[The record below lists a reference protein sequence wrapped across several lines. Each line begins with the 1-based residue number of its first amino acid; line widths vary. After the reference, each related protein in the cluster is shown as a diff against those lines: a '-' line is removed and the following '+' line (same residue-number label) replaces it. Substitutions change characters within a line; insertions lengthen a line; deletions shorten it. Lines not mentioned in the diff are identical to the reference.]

1 MKLGWD
7 FIRSLLHD
15 TKDVQHVGIGNIA
28 GKVIVGIFWF
38 YMATVLGS
46 ENYGQVIY
54 LIALGSM
61 GAAIS
66 MVGTSNTLIVY
77 TAKKV
82 PIESALYSIALI
94 LGTAAAI
101 VLYIFSSNIIVSI
114 FVFGYIF
121 YNLGIAQLLGNKLYK
136 KYAIILIIQKILFVS
151 LALLFYHIIGFE
163 GVVLGFALSML
174 VFSYIVLKEF
184 RDTKIDFKILK
195 PRFGFMINNYALTI
209 EKVLNGQVD
218 KLIIAPIFGFALLGN
233 YALSIQF
240 LSIMLIIP
248 SIVFQYTLSQ
258 DATGN
263 LSKKIKKVSIGS
275 SIMVACLGIVLSP
288 ILIPIIFPDYVEAI
302 QLIQIISFMV
312 IPSSIIL
319 AYNSELLGKEKSR
332 FVLIGQGISVSV
344 YLVGLLTL
352 GAIIGI
358 NGVAIS
364 LVLSSICQAV
374 FYIIIIRHLKNQEA
388 LRSN

>member
-1 MKLGWD
+1 MKLGWN

-46 ENYGQVIY
+46 ENYGQVSY

-121 YNLGIAQLLGNKLYK
+121 YNLGVAQLLGNKLYK

-263 LSKKIKKVSIGS
+263 LSKKIKKISIGS

>member
-121 YNLGIAQLLGNKLYK
+121 YNLGVAQLLGNKLYK

-263 LSKKIKKVSIGS
+263 LSKKIKKISIGS
-275 SIMVACLGIVLSP
+275 SIIVACLGIVLSP
-288 ILIPIIFPDYVEAI
+288 VLIPIIFPDYVEAI

-344 YLVGLLTL
+344 YLGGLLTL
-352 GAIIGI
+352 GTIIGI

-364 LVLSSICQAV
+364 LVLSGICQAI
-374 FYIIIIRHLKNQEA
+374 FYIIVIRHLKNQEA

>member
-121 YNLGIAQLLGNKLYK
+121 YNLGVAQLLGNKLYK

-151 LALLFYHIIGFE
+151 LALLFYYIIGFE

-263 LSKKIKKVSIGS
+263 LSKKIKKISIGS

-374 FYIIIIRHLKNQEA
+374 FYIIIIRHLKNQEE

>member
-121 YNLGIAQLLGNKLYK
+121 YNLGVAQLLGNKLYK

-151 LALLFYHIIGFE
+151 LALLFYYIIGFE

-374 FYIIIIRHLKNQEA
+374 FYIIVIRHLKNQEA

>member
-1 MKLGWD
+1 MKLGWN

-15 TKDVQHVGIGNIA
+15 TKDVQHIGIGNIA

-38 YMATVLGS
+38 YMATLLGS
-46 ENYGQVIY
+46 ENYGQVSY

-66 MVGTSNTLIVY
+66 MVGTSNTVIVY

-82 PIESALYSIALI
+82 PVASTLYSIALI
-94 LGTAAAI
+94 LGTVAAI
-101 VLYIFSSNIIVSI
+101 ILYIFSSNIIVSI
-114 FVFGYIF
+114 FTFGYIF
-121 YNLGIAQLLGNKLYK
+121 YNLGVAHLLGNKLYK

-151 LALLFYHIIGFE
+151 LALLFYYIIGFE

-174 VFSYIVLKEF
+174 TFSYIVLKEF
-184 RDTKIDFKILK
+184 RNTKIDFKILK

-218 KLIIAPIFGFALLGN
+218 KLIIAPLFGFALLGN

-263 LSKKIKKVSIGS
+263 LSKKIKKISIGS
-275 SIMVACLGIVLSP
+275 SIVVACLGIVLSP
-288 ILIPIIFPDYVEAI
+288 IVIPIIFPDYVEAI
-302 QLIQIISFMV
+302 QLIQIISLV
-312 IPSSIIL
+312 VVPSSIIL

-332 FVLIGQGISVSV
+332 FVLIGQGVSVSV

-352 GAIIGI
+352 GLIIGI

-374 FYIIIIRHLKNQEA
+374 FYIIIIRYLKNQEA

>member
-1 MKLGWD
+1 MKLGWN

-15 TKDVQHVGIGNIA
+15 TKEVQHVGIGNIA

-94 LGTAAAI
+94 LGTVAAI
-101 VLYIFSSNIIVSI
+101 VLYIYSSNIIVSI
-114 FVFGYIF
+114 FVFGFIF
-121 YNLGIAQLLGNKLYK
+121 YNLGIAHLLGNKLYK

-184 RDTKIDFKILK
+184 RNTKIDFKILK

-263 LSKKIKKVSIGS
+263 LSKKIKKISIGS
-275 SIMVACLGIVLSP
+275 SIIVAILGIILSP
-288 ILIPIIFPDYVEAI
+288 ILIPIIFPEYVEAI
-302 QLIQIISFMV
+302 QLIQIISFLV
-312 IPSSIIL
+312 IPSAIIL
-319 AYNSELLGKEKSR
+319 SYNSELLGKEKSR

-344 YLVGLLTL
+344 YLTGLLTL
-352 GAIIGI
+352 GTIIGI

-364 LVLSSICQAV
+364 LVLAGICQAV

-388 LRSN
+388 LSNN

>member
-1 MKLGWD
+1 MKLGWN
-7 FIRSLLHD
+7 FIRSLLD
-15 TKDVQHVGIGNIA
+15 NTKDVQHVGIGNIA

-46 ENYGQVIY
+46 ENYGQVSY

-121 YNLGIAQLLGNKLYK
+121 YNLGVAQLLGNKLYK

-263 LSKKIKKVSIGS
+263 LSKKIKKISIGS

>member
-121 YNLGIAQLLGNKLYK
+121 YNLGVAQLLGNKLYK

-263 LSKKIKKVSIGS
+263 LSKKIKKISIGS

-344 YLVGLLTL
+344 YLGGLLTL
-352 GAIIGI
+352 GTIIGI

-364 LVLSSICQAV
+364 LVLSGICQAI
-374 FYIIIIRHLKNQEA
+374 FYIIVIRHLKNQEA

>member
-1 MKLGWD
+1 MKLGWN

-15 TKDVQHVGIGNIA
+15 TKDVQHIGIGNIA
-28 GKVIVGIFWF
+28 GKIIVGVFWF
-38 YMATVLGS
+38 YIAALMGS
-46 ENYGQVIY
+46 ENYGQVSY

-66 MVGTSNTLIVY
+66 MIGTSNTLIVY

-82 PIESALYSIALI
+82 PIESALYSIALV
-94 LGTAAAI
+94 LGTIAAI

-151 LALLFYHIIGFE
+151 LALLFYSIIGFE

-184 RDTKIDFKILK
+184 RNTKIDFKILK

-209 EKVLNGQVD
+209 EKVLNSQLD

-248 SIVFQYTLSQ
+248 NIVFQYTLSQ

-263 LSKKIKKVSIGS
+263 LSKKIKKISIGS
-275 SIMVACLGIVLSP
+275 SIIVACLGIVLSP
-288 ILIPIIFPDYVEAI
+288 ILIPIIFPDYVEAV
-302 QLIQIISFMV
+302 QLIQIISLMV

-332 FVLIGQGISVSV
+332 FVLIGQGISVAV

-374 FYIIIIRHLKNQEA
+374 FYIIVIRHLKNQET
-388 LRSN
+388 LRNN

>member
-121 YNLGIAQLLGNKLYK
+121 YNLGVAQLLGNKLYK

-184 RDTKIDFKILK
+184 RDTKIDFKILN

-209 EKVLNGQVD
+209 EKVLNSQLD

-263 LSKKIKKVSIGS
+263 LSKKIKKISIGS

-374 FYIIIIRHLKNQEA
+374 FYIIVIRHLKNQET
-388 LRSN
+388 LRNN

>member
-94 LGTAAAI
+94 LGTIAAI

-121 YNLGIAQLLGNKLYK
+121 YNLGVAQLLGNKLYK

-374 FYIIIIRHLKNQEA
+374 FYIIIIRHLKNQEE

>member
-1 MKLGWD
+1 MKLGWN

-15 TKDVQHVGIGNIA
+15 TKDVQHIGIGNIA

-38 YMATVLGS
+38 YMATLLGS
-46 ENYGQVIY
+46 ENYGQVSY

-66 MVGTSNTLIVY
+66 MVGTSNTVIVY

-82 PIESALYSIALI
+82 PVASTLYSIALI
-94 LGTAAAI
+94 LGTVAAI

-114 FVFGYIF
+114 FTFGYIF
-121 YNLGIAQLLGNKLYK
+121 YNLGVAHLLGNKLYK

-151 LALLFYHIIGFE
+151 LALLFYYIIGFE
-163 GVVLGFALSML
+163 GVVLGFGLSML

-184 RDTKIDFKILK
+184 RNTKIDFKILK

-218 KLIIAPIFGFALLGN
+218 KLIIAPLFGFALLGN

-263 LSKKIKKVSIGS
+263 LSKKIKKISIGS
-275 SIMVACLGIVLSP
+275 SIVVACLGIVLSP
-288 ILIPIIFPDYVEAI
+288 IVIPIIFPDYVEAI
-302 QLIQIISFMV
+302 QLIQIISLV
-312 IPSSIIL
+312 VVPSSIIL

-352 GAIIGI
+352 GLIIGI
-358 NGVAIS
+358 NGVATS

-374 FYIIIIRHLKNQEA
+374 FYIIIIRYLKNQEA

>member
-15 TKDVQHVGIGNIA
+15 TKDVQHVGIGIIA

-121 YNLGIAQLLGNKLYK
+121 YNLGVAQLLGNKLYK

-263 LSKKIKKVSIGS
+263 LSKKIKKISIGS

-374 FYIIIIRHLKNQEA
+374 FYIIIIRHLKNQEE

>member
-121 YNLGIAQLLGNKLYK
+121 YNLGVAQLLGNKLYK

-218 KLIIAPIFGFALLGN
+218 KLIIAPIYGFALLGN

-263 LSKKIKKVSIGS
+263 LSKKIKKISIGS

-374 FYIIIIRHLKNQEA
+374 FYIIIIRHLKNQEE

>member
-121 YNLGIAQLLGNKLYK
+121 YNLGVAQLLGNKLYK

-151 LALLFYHIIGFE
+151 LALLFYSIIGFE

-184 RDTKIDFKILK
+184 RNTKIDFKILK

-263 LSKKIKKVSIGS
+263 LSKKIKKISIGS

-374 FYIIIIRHLKNQEA
+374 FYIIIIRHLKNQEE

>member
-121 YNLGIAQLLGNKLYK
+121 YNLGVAQLLGNKLYK

-263 LSKKIKKVSIGS
+263 LSKKIKKISIGS

-388 LRSN
+388 LSNN

>member
-121 YNLGIAQLLGNKLYK
+121 YNLGVAQLLGNKLYK

-263 LSKKIKKVSIGS
+263 LSKKIKKISIGS
-275 SIMVACLGIVLSP
+275 SIIVACLGIVLSP

-358 NGVAIS
+358 NGVATS

-374 FYIIIIRHLKNQEA
+374 FYIIIIRHLKNQEE

>member
-1 MKLGWD
+1 MKLGWN

-15 TKDVQHVGIGNIA
+15 TKDVQHIGVGNIA

-38 YMATVLGS
+38 YMATLLGS
-46 ENYGQVIY
+46 ENYGQVSY

-66 MVGTSNTLIVY
+66 MVGTSNTVIVY

-82 PIESALYSIALI
+82 PIGSTLYSIALI
-94 LGTAAAI
+94 LGTVAAI
-101 VLYIFSSNIIVSI
+101 ILYIFSSNIIVSI

-121 YNLGIAQLLGNKLYK
+121 YNLGVAHLLGSKLYK
-136 KYAIILIIQKILFVS
+136 KYSVILIIQKILFVS
-151 LALLFYHIIGFE
+151 FALLFYYIIGFE

-184 RDTKIDFKILK
+184 RNTKIDFKILK

-209 EKVLNGQVD
+209 EKVLNSQVD
-218 KLIIAPIFGFALLGN
+218 KLIIAPLFGFALLGN

-263 LSKKIKKVSIGS
+263 LSKKIKKISIGS
-275 SIMVACLGIVLSP
+275 SIVVACLGIVLSP
-288 ILIPIIFPDYVEAI
+288 IIIPIIFPDYVEAV
-302 QLIQIISFMV
+302 QLIQIISLMV
-312 IPSSIIL
+312 VPSSIIL
-319 AYNSELLGKEKSR
+319 AYNSELLGSEKSR

-352 GAIIGI
+352 GLIIGI

-364 LVLSSICQAV
+364 LVLSSICQAI

>member
-121 YNLGIAQLLGNKLYK
+121 YNLGVAQLLGNKLYK

-151 LALLFYHIIGFE
+151 LALLFYYIIGFE

-263 LSKKIKKVSIGS
+263 LSKKIKKISIGS

-319 AYNSELLGKEKSR
+319 AYNSELLRKEKSR

-344 YLVGLLTL
+344 YLGGLLTL
-352 GAIIGI
+352 GTIIGI

-364 LVLSSICQAV
+364 LVLSGICQAI
-374 FYIIIIRHLKNQEA
+374 FYIIVIRHLKNQEA

>member
-121 YNLGIAQLLGNKLYK
+121 YNLGVAQLLGNKLYK

-263 LSKKIKKVSIGS
+263 LSKKIKKISIGS
-275 SIMVACLGIVLSP
+275 SIIVACLGIVLSP

-374 FYIIIIRHLKNQEA
+374 FYIIIIRHLKNQEE

>member
-121 YNLGIAQLLGNKLYK
+121 YNLGVAQLLGNKLYK

-151 LALLFYHIIGFE
+151 LALLFYYIIGFE

>member
-121 YNLGIAQLLGNKLYK
+121 YNLGVAQLLGNKLYK

-263 LSKKIKKVSIGS
+263 LSKKIKKISIGS

>member
-121 YNLGIAQLLGNKLYK
+121 YNLGVAQLLGNKLYK

-151 LALLFYHIIGFE
+151 LALLFYYIIGFE

-263 LSKKIKKVSIGS
+263 LSKKIKKISIGS

>member
-121 YNLGIAQLLGNKLYK
+121 YNLGVAQLLGNKLYK

-218 KLIIAPIFGFALLGN
+218 KLIIAPIFGFVLLGN

-263 LSKKIKKVSIGS
+263 LSKKIKKISIGS

-374 FYIIIIRHLKNQEA
+374 FYIIIIRHLKNQEE

>member
-121 YNLGIAQLLGNKLYK
+121 YNLGVAQLLGNKLYK

-263 LSKKIKKVSIGS
+263 LSKKIKKISIGS

-374 FYIIIIRHLKNQEA
+374 FYIIIIRHLKNQEE

>member
-121 YNLGIAQLLGNKLYK
+121 YNLGVAQLLGNKLYK

-263 LSKKIKKVSIGS
+263 LSKKIKKISIGS
-275 SIMVACLGIVLSP
+275 SIIVACLGIVLSP

>member
-121 YNLGIAQLLGNKLYK
+121 YNLGVAQLLGNKLYK

-151 LALLFYHIIGFE
+151 LALLFYYIIGFE

-374 FYIIIIRHLKNQEA
+374 FYIIIIRHLKNQEE

>member
-77 TAKKV
+77 NAKKV

-94 LGTAAAI
+94 LGTIAAI

-121 YNLGIAQLLGNKLYK
+121 YNLGVAQLLGNKLYK

-151 LALLFYHIIGFE
+151 LALLFYSIIGFE

-184 RDTKIDFKILK
+184 RNTKIDFKILK

-374 FYIIIIRHLKNQEA
+374 FYIIIIRHLKNQEE

>member
-94 LGTAAAI
+94 LGTIAAI

-121 YNLGIAQLLGNKLYK
+121 YNLGVAQLLGNKLYK

-151 LALLFYHIIGFE
+151 LALLFYSIIGFE

>member
-121 YNLGIAQLLGNKLYK
+121 YNLGVAQLLGNKLYK

-263 LSKKIKKVSIGS
+263 LSKKIKKISIGS

-374 FYIIIIRHLKNQEA
+374 FYIIVIRHLKNQET
-388 LRSN
+388 LRNN

>member
-1 MKLGWD
+1 MKLGWN

-46 ENYGQVIY
+46 ENYGQVSY

-94 LGTAAAI
+94 LGTIAAI
-101 VLYIFSSNIIVSI
+101 VLYIFSSNIVVSI

-136 KYAIILIIQKILFVS
+136 KYSIILIIQKILFVS
-151 LALLFYHIIGFE
+151 LALLFYYVIGFE
-163 GVVLGFALSML
+163 GVVLGFGLSML
-174 VFSYIVLKEF
+174 VFSYIVLKELK
-184 RDTKIDFKILK
+184 DTKIDFKILK

-209 EKVLNGQVD
+209 EKVLNSQVD
-218 KLIIAPIFGFALLGN
+218 KLIIAPMFGFALLGN

-263 LSKKIKKVSIGS
+263 LSRKIKKISIIS
-275 SIMVACLGIVLSP
+275 SVIVAILGIILSP
-288 ILIPIIFPDYVEAI
+288 ILIPIIFPEYVEAI
-302 QLIQIISFMV
+302 QLIQIISFQV
-312 IPSSIIL
+312 IPSAIIL
-319 AYNSELLGKEKSR
+319 SYNSELLGKEKSR

-344 YLVGLLTL
+344 YLIGLLTL
-352 GAIIGI
+352 GTIIGI

-364 LVLSSICQAV
+364 LVLSGICQAV
-374 FYIIIIRHLKNQEA
+374 FYIIIIRHLKNQEGIKQ
-388 LRSN
+388 